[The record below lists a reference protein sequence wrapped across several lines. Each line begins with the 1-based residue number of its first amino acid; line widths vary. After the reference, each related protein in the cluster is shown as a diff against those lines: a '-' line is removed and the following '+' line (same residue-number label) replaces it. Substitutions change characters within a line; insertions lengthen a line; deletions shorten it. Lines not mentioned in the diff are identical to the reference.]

1 MRRIE
6 TNLTKNDERMKES
19 VEEINKSLSV
29 RFQNQENNMSSS
41 IRNLEKYLSD
51 VHAQQI
57 SEFEVIKKI
66 VAALAADKEDAAN

>member
-1 MRRIE
+1 
-6 TNLTKNDERMKES
+6 
-19 VEEINKSLSV
+19 
-29 RFQNQENNMSSS
+29 MSSS